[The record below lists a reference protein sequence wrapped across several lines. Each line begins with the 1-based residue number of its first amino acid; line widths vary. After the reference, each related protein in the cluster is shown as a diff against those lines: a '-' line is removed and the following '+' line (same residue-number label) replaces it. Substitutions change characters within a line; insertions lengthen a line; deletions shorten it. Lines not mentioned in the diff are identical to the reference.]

1 VAPDSRKGSI
11 LITGSNASARDAHFG
26 SSHSIYS
33 ANVCAGKLRPLALT
47 GGLRLPRLPGVP
59 MNFREVSRIH
69 SHRMVCRRSAP
80 DDAQRDLAG
89 NCASAA
95 ISPDIKD
102 RPQQQMLVAGGGSR
116 CRARL
121 FIHSA
126 TRSGLSNKWA
136 WVGIDLESWRARYFR

>member
-1 VAPDSRKGSI
+1 MAPDSRKGSI

-26 SSHSIYS
+26 SSLSIYS

-59 MNFREVSRIH
+59 MISERFPRFNHIEWFAV
-69 SHRMVCRRSAP
+69 VAP
-80 DDAQRDLAG
+80 PTTLNADLAG

-121 FIHSA
+121 VIHSA

-136 WVGIDLESWRARYFR
+136 WVGIDLELRRARYFR